1 MSRFVS
7 LYISGNW
14 VNVFFFFRGMGIGNG
29 WMSPLDQVFIIEICG
44 KKRENWFVCFFVQG
58 KYASYLFYH
67 GLLDGE
73 QYM

>member
-1 MSRFVS
+1 MFFF
-7 LYISGNW
+7 
-14 VNVFFFFRGMGIGNG
+14 FFFFRGMGIGNG
-29 WMSPLDQVFIIEICG
+29 WMSPLDQVFIIEMWE
-44 KKRENWFVCFFVQG
+44 KERRLVCLFFVQG